1 MLFISG
7 VIALYQYYILNL
19 ESAFYSQMKIQSGD
33 MAMSL
38 GLFSFVIAFHL
49 LDINKTKLAVLV
61 IISGIFG
68 ILASLLSFARG
79 WIAFPLV
86 LIFLFALYNSIF
98 LKNFCHYFNYDFV
111 IFQFT
116 FFE

>member
-1 MLFISG
+1 
-7 VIALYQYYILNL
+7 
-19 ESAFYSQMKIQSGD
+19 MKIQSGD

-68 ILASLLSFARG
+68 ILASPLFFAG
-79 WIAFPLV
+79 GGLPF
-86 LIFLFALYNSIF
+86 
-98 LKNFCHYFNYDFV
+98 H
-111 IFQFT
+111 
-116 FFE
+116 

>member
-1 MLFISG
+1 
-7 VIALYQYYILNL
+7 
-19 ESAFYSQMKIQSGD
+19 
-33 MAMSL
+33 MSL

-79 WIAFPLV
+79 GGLPF
-86 LIFLFALYNSIF
+86 
-98 LKNFCHYFNYDFV
+98 H
-111 IFQFT
+111 
-116 FFE
+116 